1 MSKQHVS
8 RIKKIL
14 TILLVILFAVPSASA
29 AASNANFYTNI
40 SKSDGWYTTIV
51 SFPNGP
57 AKIFEM
63 YTGDYGN
70 NYTQHIEDLNET
82 MYNGN
87 FY

>member
-1 MSKQHVS
+1 MSKQQVS
-8 RIKKIL
+8 KIKKVLI
-14 TILLVILFAVPSASA
+14 ILLAVLFVVSLSSA
-29 AASNANFYTNI
+29 ATSNANFYTNI
-40 SKSDGWYTTIV
+40 SKSDGLYTTIV

-57 AKIFEM
+57 AKIFET

-87 FY
+87 LY

>member
-1 MSKQHVS
+1 M
-8 RIKKIL
+8 
-14 TILLVILFAVPSASA
+14 LVILFTVPSASA
-29 AASNANFYTNI
+29 AALNANFYTNI

-57 AKIFEM
+57 AKIFET

-87 FY
+87 LY